1 MPIVAYHN
9 SWPYFARRFRLD
21 FVAFIEVKAG
31 VPPSP
36 SHLAGIV
43 RTMRTRGIRFVVR
56 EPHEPKRD
64 VDFVASKSGA
74 KVVTLA
80 ASVGSLPQ
88 AGDYLALFDANV
100 EALLAAAR

>member
-21 FVAFIEVKAG
+21 FVGFIETKPG

-43 RTMRTRGIRFVVR
+43 RDHARARR
-56 EPHEPKRD
+56 PHRR
-64 VDFVASKSGA
+64 AR
-74 KVVTLA
+74 
-80 ASVGSLPQ
+80 
-88 AGDYLALFDANV
+88 
-100 EALLAAAR
+100 AARAGTRRRLRGEQGRSIRW